1 MRRAVGSFGVP
12 ACAAAIVAAV
22 AVVYRGS
29 LSAYF
34 FEDDFQWL
42 AGSLT
47 YDPASVF
54 QLAGR
59 GHFYRPVIELY
70 FWGAT
75 PTFGG
80 SPVLFHAANVVL
92 HALNGCLFFLL
103 ACQIAGRLVAF
114 CAAVFF
120 VVIPGYIEAVTWVG
134 ALAEPVGAMFGL
146 LSMLGLL
153 AHRTFGGVVW
163 RILSVA
169 TFLLS
174 LLTHESSVVFLPM
187 LILADWAAGRHPLV
201 PSHARD
207 WLRALRSYLPYV
219 MVLAGYLLVDYLANR
234 GIYLVEEG
242 HYRAG
247 LHAVSNT
254 LSYIVSLYVG
264 KRNIASYVAIVAAL
278 VLIAARGSRR
288 VRFAAAWMLMALLPF
303 VFFEWDNVSRYQY
316 LPAMGFALLL
326 AEGVGWLHQWLAT
339 RVGPRQRAAILALV
353 VAVIAIRFGVF
364 ATKAVANFSVR
375 ADAYRQ
381 FAARVR
387 QAHPQLQPYDAVIIS
402 REEETRLTYR
412 YLEALIRW
420 EYRDPTL
427 RLVVRGE

>member
-1 MRRAVGSFGVP
+1 MRRAVGSFAMP
-12 ACAAAIVAAV
+12 ACAVAMVAAV
-22 AVVYRGS
+22 AVVYQGS

-54 QLAGR
+54 QVAGR

-70 FWGAT
+70 FWSAT

-80 SPVLFHAANVVL
+80 SPVLFHAANIVL
-92 HALNGCLFFLL
+92 HALNGLLLCLL
-103 ACQIAGRLVAF
+103 ARRIAGRLVA
-114 CAAVFF
+114 CCGALFF
-120 VVIPGYIEAVTWVG
+120 VVIPGYVEAVTWVG
-134 ALAEPVGAMFGL
+134 ALAEPVGAIFGL
-146 LSMLGLL
+146 LSMFGLL
-153 AHRTFGGVVW
+153 AYRTSSGVAWLV
-163 RILSVA
+163 LSIA
-169 TFLLS
+169 AFFLA

-187 LILADWAAGRHPLV
+187 VMLADWAAGQQ
-201 PSHARD
+201 SHARD
-207 WLRALRSYLPYV
+207 WKRAFRSYLPYAI
-219 MVLAGYLLVDYLANR
+219 VLSVYLLLDYLANR

-242 HYRAG
+242 RYRPG
-247 LHAVSNT
+247 LHAISNT
-254 LSYIVSLYVG
+254 FSYIVSLYVG
-264 KRNIASYVAIVAAL
+264 KRNVASYMVIAVVL

-288 VRFAAAWMLMALLPF
+288 VRFATAWMLIALLPF

-326 AEGVGWLHQWLAT
+326 AEGVGWLSRWLET
-339 RVGPRQRAAILALV
+339 RVGARQRAAIVALV
-353 VAVIAIRFGVF
+353 VAVIAARFAVF

-375 ADAYRQ
+375 TDAYRQ
-381 FAARVR
+381 FAGRVR
-387 QAHPQLQPYDAVIIS
+387 QAYPQLQPYEAVVIS
-402 REEETRLTYR
+402 REEEAQLTYR

-427 RLVVRGE
+427 RLAVRGE